1 MKISEKSLA
10 EAEEWIAKK
19 NIKLSQMD
27 DRIIELENE
36 SLEKTKII
44 NQEVTLKESAQKEL
58 EVKNQ
63 RVMDSDEKHNK
74 LRDDYDVQ

>member
-1 MKISEKSLA
+1 
-10 EAEEWIAKK
+10 
-19 NIKLSQMD
+19 MD